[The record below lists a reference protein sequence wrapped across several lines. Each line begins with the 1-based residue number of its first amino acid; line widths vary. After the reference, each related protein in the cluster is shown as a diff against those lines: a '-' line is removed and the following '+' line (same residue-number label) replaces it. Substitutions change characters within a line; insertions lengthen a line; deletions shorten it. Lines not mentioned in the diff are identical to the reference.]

1 MQSSLLAGPARGS
14 QAAGMLA
21 GVVRVVTAK
30 WAWRESAP
38 ICRVVWGGQ
47 ALCPSPGRVWRDG
60 GFMQG
65 LGRLI
70 GTGDRESFRF
80 IV

>member
-1 MQSSLLAGPARGS
+1 MRSSLLAGPPRGS

-21 GVVRVVTAK
+21 GVVRVGTARR
-30 WAWRESAP
+30 AWRDSAP
-38 ICRVVWGGQ
+38 VCRVVWGGQ

-80 IV
+80 IA